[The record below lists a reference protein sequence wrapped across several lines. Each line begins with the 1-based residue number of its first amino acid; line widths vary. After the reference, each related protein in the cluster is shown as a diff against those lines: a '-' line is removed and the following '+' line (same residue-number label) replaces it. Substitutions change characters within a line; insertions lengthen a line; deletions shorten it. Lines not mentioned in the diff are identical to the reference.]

1 VKIRHRVTITESK
14 DPEVFALI
22 SQYCISFKRTPLFKP
37 EQDLITFVVSEDDE
51 VWGKLERLIKENHV
65 PSIVQNDFSKKEILQ
80 AAWCRV
86 RLVNHVGYPQPEDEW
101 LSTKFTYAD
110 FDRESGIFSHQ
121 VEDFRIKQEP
131 QLKNK
136 HFMDL
141 TWPHEMFAQKEVIEK
156 LQAAGI
162 TGWTP
167 RNVIIHN
174 TGKPSKEILQIAVS
188 KITDASAI
196 LNNHPTSTSNS
207 SATKYMPHVRGTLK
221 FTHELLSEP
230 VDIVLSKEWFGDR
243 TAFREILVSQK
254 VTKLI
259 IENKWNGLAL
269 EPVDIMS

>member
-1 VKIRHRVTITESK
+1 MRVKHRLTIRQIEY
-14 DPEVFALI
+14 PEINALLSHYHI
-22 SQYCISFKRTPLFKP
+22 NFKRTPLFNP

-51 VWGKLERLIKENHV
+51 SWEEMERLMKENNIM
-65 PSIVQNDFSKKEILQ
+65 SIIKNDFSKKEILQ
-80 AAWCRV
+80 AAWCRIG
-86 RLVNHVGYPQPEDEW
+86 LVNHVGYPQPEDEW

-110 FDRESGIFSHQ
+110 FDRESSIFSHQ

-141 TWPHEMFAQKEVIEK
+141 TWPHEMFAKKEVIEK

-174 TGKPSKEILQIAVS
+174 TGKPSKEIIQIAVS

-196 LNNHPTSTSNS
+196 LNNHPISTSNQ
-207 SATKYMPHVRGTLK
+207 SATKYMPHVRGMLK

-230 VDIVLSKEWFGDR
+230 MDIVLSKEWFGDR

-259 IENKWNGLAL
+259 TESNWKGITL
-269 EPVDIMS
+269 EPVNIVS